1 MISGEDIVFL
11 ATDINLPGAV
21 DWVMLQSC
29 FGYHFVLVLQ
39 KEKKADQYHQFFAIV
54 QLIGSRKQAENFA
67 YR

>member
-1 MISGEDIVFL
+1 MFSGEDIVFL
-11 ATDINLPGAV
+11 ATDIHLTGPV

-39 KEKKADQYHQFFAIV
+39 KQKQIDGHQFFAIV
-54 QLIGSRKQAENFA
+54 QLIGSRNQAENFA